1 MLQLIG
7 RRRKGKKLGENAL
20 KGDIYNDSDF
30 TARKRAPRFEMP
42 RRAAVERR
50 VDRRRKAR
58 RDGSVKKKKKEGRK
72 LKNIREWNTKWAGG
86 DETERDNCGEG

>member
-42 RRAAVERR
+42 RSAAVERR

-58 RDGSVKKKKKEGRK
+58 RDGSVKKEKRRKEAQEHSRVEYEVGR
-72 LKNIREWNTKWAGG
+72 RR
-86 DETERDNCGEG
+86 RDGT